1 MKLLKTENC
10 IVCGKKAMCWHGYV
24 VAKEQMALGNHVDRR
39 VIAGF
44 CDEHAE
50 TEVRGAGSYGEYSSS
65 LMGKCIPLF
74 N

>member
-1 MKLLKTENC
+1 M
-10 IVCGKKAMCWHGYV
+10 
-24 VAKEQMALGNHVDRR
+24 VAKEQMALGNHVDRQ